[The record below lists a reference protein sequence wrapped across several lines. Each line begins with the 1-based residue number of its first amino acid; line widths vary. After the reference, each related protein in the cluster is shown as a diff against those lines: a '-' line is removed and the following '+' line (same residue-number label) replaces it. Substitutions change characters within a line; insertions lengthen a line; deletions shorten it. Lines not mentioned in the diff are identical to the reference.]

1 MTTTFSS
8 GFRLFW
14 IRNQANEIYEI
25 PISTAKIPTI
35 VTLTVSI
42 LFFFFLFFFSQQKIY
57 IKKQVKIKHK
67 NLNKM
72 RSVTAILALAVT
84 AALAAPAPKPASM
97 TELDAALKAL
107 EVNAPADADAI
118 AHGGH
123 LPSKR
128 QDEVAAA
135 LASLAANDPAEAAA
149 VEAAL
154 KNGQAP
160 QPTPSLTKR
169 QTPAEI
175 QAALDALR
183 SNDPAEADAAQSGIA
198 GMMPAAPTPAP
209 KPAAARLVS
218 RSEDDIGGAVMGL
231 MESNPE
237 DAHQLLNDAEVT
249 RQNGDDSPDQ
259 PPTPGE
265 EEEWSDKPAP
275 PPGL

>member
-42 LFFFFLFFFSQQKIY
+42 LFFFFLFFFSQQRIY

-128 QDEVAAA
+128 QDEV
-135 LASLAANDPAEAAA
+135 AA